1 MLFKQICEATLLSS
15 IGLSTLAAAQTCI
28 PEDFGGAADG
38 ATLNTTAIQQAIDK
52 CSAAGGG
59 EVRLGPGVWLSG
71 PINLKSNV
79 VLNLMQGSVLKADN
93 RNNDFV
99 AAYIGSPAQ
108 PNEAFLLANQVENV
122 IITGRGVIDGSGDLY
137 WWDDAI
143 ELRRQVR
150 AGNEAA
156 FAERFPGVKLANGM
170 PRPWLIEA
178 NEVKGLMIYGVE
190 LKNSPM
196 WNIVLRNSQYLGIKD
211 IKITA
216 PLESPNTD
224 GIDVVSSQHVFIR
237 NVEIYTGDDNVAIKS
252 GVNQDGAAPSD
263 DIVIEDSLM
272 HAGHGVSVG
281 SETANGIGKVSVRNL
296 TFDATEN
303 GVRIKS
309 ARDRGNKIGPLY
321 VENVKM
327 DKVQTP
333 ILVTCSYA
341 GQSGA
346 AGLGLVD
353 PIESAEVTS
362 FTPYIRGVYIKDL
375 TAQGAEIAALLSGL
389 PESEVK
395 DVRFENVKIDSRL
408 GIQARYVQGEFT
420 NVEVNCTEGDPVA
433 QGPQTDIKQ

>member
-1 MLFKQICEATLLSS
+1 MLFKHICEAALLSS
-15 IGLSTLAAAQTCI
+15 LGLSTLAAAETCL

-38 ATLNTTAIQQAIDK
+38 STLNTTAIQQAIDK

-71 PINLKSNV
+71 PLNLKSNI
-79 VLNLMQGSVLKADN
+79 VLNLLEGSVLKADN

-99 AAYIGSPAQ
+99 AAYIGAPAK
-108 PNEAFLLANQVENV
+108 PNEAFLLANKVENV
-122 IITGRGVIDGSGDLY
+122 IITGSGVIDGSGDKY
-137 WWDDAI
+137 WWDDAL

-156 FAERFPGVKLANGM
+156 FTERFPGVKLANGM
-170 PRPWLIEA
+170 PRPWFIEA
-178 NEVKGLMIYGVE
+178 NEVNGMMIYGVE

-196 WNIVLRNSQYLGIKD
+196 WNIVLRNSKYLGVENV
-211 IKITA
+211 KITA
-216 PLESPNTD
+216 PVESPNTD

-237 NVEIYTGDDNVAIKS
+237 NVEIFTGDDNVAIKS
-252 GVNQDGAAPSD
+252 GVNQDGSAPSD
-263 DIVIEDSLM
+263 DIVIENSLM

-281 SETANGIGKVSVRNL
+281 SETANGIGTVTVRNL

-309 ARDRGNKIGPLY
+309 ARDRGNNIGPLY
-321 VENVKM
+321 VENVTM
-327 DKVQTP
+327 DRVQTP

-353 PIESAEVTS
+353 PIESAEVTA
-362 FTPYIRGVYIKDL
+362 FTPYIKGVYIKDL
-375 TAQGAEIAALLSGL
+375 TATGAEIAALLSGL
-389 PESEVK
+389 PESVVK

-408 GIQARYVQGEFT
+408 GVQARYVQGEFV
-420 NVEVNCTEGDPVA
+420 NVDINSSEGDAIVT
-433 QGPQTDIKQ
+433 GSQTELKF